1 MAKIEVT
8 INGKAYPCRP
18 TMGAMLRF
26 KKETGK
32 EVTEISNTSFSE
44 LCTYLYCCVASASAA
59 DKIPFDMSLM
69 EFADAL
75 DPEDMNA
82 WAEQMQQNQP
92 DDQDEAEKKS

>member
-1 MAKIEVT
+1 
-8 INGKAYPCRP
+8 
-18 TMGAMLRF
+18 
-26 KKETGK
+26 
-32 EVTEISNTSFSE
+32 
-44 LCTYLYCCVASASAA
+44 VASASAA

-92 DDQDEAEKKS
+92 DQDEAEKKS